1 LIFRYNHYYYYHYF
15 IFQDYAPEIILV
27 SAGFDAA
34 SGHPAPLGGYNVTPA
49 CFAYMTQQLMQIAD
63 GKVCLFI
70 FDSLKLISQYFLF
83 LNNILRR

>member
-1 LIFRYNHYYYYHYF
+1 M
-15 IFQDYAPEIILV
+15 QDYAPEIILV

-63 GKVCLFI
+63 GKVLFYYL
-70 FDSLKLISQYFLF
+70 FGELLCYLIKIINHVDFVGYF
-83 LNNILRR
+83 IIRRRV

>member
-1 LIFRYNHYYYYHYF
+1 LYHYF
-15 IFQDYAPEIILV
+15 TFQDYAPEIILV

-63 GKVCLFI
+63 GKVFFYLLI
-70 FDSLKLISQYFLF
+70 FS
-83 LNNILRR
+83 

>member
-1 LIFRYNHYYYYHYF
+1 
-15 IFQDYAPEIILV
+15 LV

-63 GKVCLFI
+63 GKVHFYLLFVP
-70 FDSLKLISQYFLF
+70 
-83 LNNILRR
+83 